1 MKYQT
6 KKKVKQAMLEKKYN
20 EELNQAPNIHKNP
33 RETEQLA
40 LDFILPRIKNMR
52 LAVLRSVAKAG
63 WPHGITG
70 SEIVDDIDG
79 YIVSVRPRLTELH
92 EYGLII
98 PGSKRK
104 NKRGCQELTWLIT
117 TEGEQVARMKD
128 E

>member
-1 MKYQT
+1 MKYET

-63 WPHGITG
+63 WPH
-70 SEIVDDIDG
+70 
-79 YIVSVRPRLTELH
+79 

-98 PGSKRK
+98 PGNKRK